1 MRIQNCLVTKHG
13 ITCFNEIN
21 KIKKIKKINKIYK
34 FNKINLDY
42 LLGYC
47 LLKICERI
55 IINSIDNL
63 KLLNKNLSYIDGVAF
78 N

>member
-13 ITCFNEIN
+13 VTCLNEIKKN
-21 KIKKIKKINKIYK
+21 KIKKVN
-34 FNKINLDY
+34 FDY
-42 LLGYC
+42 LIGYFIF
-47 LLKICERI
+47 KFCERI

-63 KLLNKNLSYIDGVAF
+63 KVLNENLSYLDGVAF